1 MSETNPTK
9 ADLEAKIAELE
20 AGQAKDKEVIEKAY
34 NFNQELASAAGIP
47 AKPDT
52 FIAIN
57 NAAAARGGP
66 AEGVNAK
73 DRIGAEP
80 AATPQPVVT
89 ASVSLEEQ
97 QRLQAEAQLKQ
108 LTQVRWYRSDGEREQ
123 TQKRQ
128 SNHKWPHAA
137 PNSVLVAS
145 VGNSW
150 KGDSWAKT
158 MDMCEFAHKEG
169 IPVDFREFQ
178 NRCFNPYDSLGT
190 MRNEIFTSALSGG
203 YEFVMMVDNDVQ
215 PEPDTLYRLLMHDK
229 PLVSPYVEEP
239 ANSEGR
245 PKRVLHGPFREPY
258 QGVYD
263 VKWNVLTML
272 LFKVNY
278 VKSLGN
284 DFWQDAIGADEGYHF
299 QKSYEKTGV
308 YPLIDSSIVLKS
320 GGAPLYPLTVRK
332 SDQFEAV
339 WAERRERFDSVPQR
353 IPIWHDDPR
362 RTDQGVYLPFIPFP
376 QPPEAETQPE
386 ESKVEPVSSPAG
398 G

>member
-1 MSETNPTK
+1 MTEPTK
-9 ADLEAKIAELE
+9 DDLKAKIAELE
-20 AGQAKDKEVIEKAY
+20 AEKQQANETIEMAHKI
-34 NFNQELASAAGIP
+34 NQELAAEKGID

-52 FIAIN
+52 FIAVN
-57 NAAAARGGP
+57 NAAAARGGA
-66 AEGVNAK
+66 AEGVASK

-80 AATPQPVVT
+80 AASPQFSP
-89 ASVSLEEQ
+89 EEA
-97 QRLQAEAQLKQ
+97 RLKQ
-108 LTQVRWYRSDGEREQ
+108 LTQVRWYRSDGERDD

-128 SNHKWPHAA
+128 SSHRWPHAA

-145 VGNSW
+145 IGNSW

-178 NRCFNPYDSLGT
+178 NRCLEPYDALGT
-190 MRNEIFTSALSGG
+190 MRNEVFTSALSGG

-215 PEPDTLYRLLMHDK
+215 PEPDTLYRLLMQDE
-229 PLVSPYVEEP
+229 PLISPYVEEP
-239 ANSEGR
+239 ADPTQPGKPR
-245 PKRVLHGPFREPY
+245 RVLHGPFREPY
-258 QGVYD
+258 AGVYP

-278 VKSLGN
+278 VKALGN
-284 DFWQDAIGADEGYHF
+284 DFWQDAVGADEGYHF

-308 YPLIDSSIVLKS
+308 YPKIDSSIVLKA

-332 SDQFEAV
+332 SENYEEV
-339 WAERRERFDSVPQR
+339 WQERRERFDSVPDR
-353 IPIWHDDPR
+353 SPVWADDPR

-376 QPPEAETQPE
+376 VPEAETQPKE
-386 ESKVEPVSSPAG
+386 AQVESVSTVPSPAG

>member
-1 MSETNPTK
+1 MSETETTPTTKK
-9 ADLEAKIAELE
+9 ALQERIDELE
-20 AGQAKDKEVIEKAY
+20 ALNKQADDSLKQAFDI
-34 NFNQELASAAGIP
+34 NQTLAKNAGIP
-47 AKPDT
+47 TKDSA
-52 FIAIN
+52 FVSVG
-57 NAAAARGGP
+57 NAGVQGGA
-66 AEGVNAK
+66 AEGVVSK
-73 DRIGAEP
+73 DRVGAEP
-80 AATPQPVVT
+80 AANPQIK
-89 ASVSLEEQ
+89 LGEE
-97 QRLQAEAQLKQ
+97 QLKQ
-108 LTQVRWYRSDGEREQ
+108 LTQVRWYRSDQERDHS
-123 TQKRQ
+123 QKRQ
-128 SNHKWPHAA
+128 SSHRWPHAA
-137 PNSVLVAS
+137 PMSVLVAS

-150 KGDSWAKT
+150 KDDSWAKV

-203 YEFVMMVDNDVQ
+203 YEYVMMVDNDVK
-215 PEPDTLYRLLMHDK
+215 PEPDTLYRLLMHDL

-239 ANSEGR
+239 LDEKTGR

-258 QGVYD
+258 SGAYS

-278 VKSLGN
+278 AKALGN

-308 YPLIDSSIVLKS
+308 YPQVDSSIVLKA

-332 SDQFEAV
+332 SGNYEEV
-339 WAERRERFDSVPQR
+339 WEERRQRFDSVPQR
-353 IPIWHDDPR
+353 SPIWGDDPR
-362 RTDQGVYLPFIPFP
+362 RTAEGVYLPFIPFP
-376 QPPEAETQPE
+376 EPAAETQPE
-386 ESKVEPVSSPAG
+386 EAENESVPSPTG